1 MINQKPFFAKPKQ
14 NVFQKK
20 QKLFPQK
27 KDRLRPF
34 WTPKVQ
40 SRQQQNGSFAV
51 SSIPASE
58 PASIFKTNPR
68 LCGACFPQT
77 PSSCAFFSQHHPR
90 APFFFVAQH
99 HLCFFHSTHL
109 YFFHSIIVFFPSV
122 KHPPLF
128 FSQHHPRA
136 QPRLRRVIAKT
147 HPFLRLF
154 LNGSGLRH
162 VCLPIGPQFCPIDV
176 CRCH

>member
-1 MINQKPFFAKPKQ
+1 MFFK
-14 NVFQKK
+14 KK

-27 KDRLRPF
+27 KDRLHPF

-40 SRQQQNGSFAV
+40 SRQQQIGSFAV

-77 PSSCAFFSQHHPR
+77 PTSCAFFSQHHPR
-90 APFFFVAQH
+90 APFFLLHKH

-109 YFFHSIIVFFPSV
+109 YFFHSIVVFFTTSSPGTTAIAPQSRV
-122 KHPPLF
+122 LPADYFVQKPPTESFL
-128 FSQHHPRA
+128 SKTCVA
-136 QPRLRRVIAKT
+136 QARICFANRRRLLRGNGRRWIHFVSDAKW
-147 HPFLRLF
+147 
-154 LNGSGLRH
+154 GA
-162 VCLPIGPQFCPIDV
+162 D
-176 CRCH
+176 

>member
-40 SRQQQNGSFAV
+40 SRQQQIGSFAV

-77 PSSCAFFSQHHPR
+77 PTSCAFFSQHHPR
-90 APFFFVAQH
+90 APFFLLHSITFVFFTAPTFIFFTASLFFSRASNI
-99 HLCFFHSTHL
+99 HLCFFHS
-109 YFFHSIIVFFPSV
+109 IIPGHNRDCDALLP
-122 KHPPLF
+122 KHIR
-128 FSQHHPRA
+128 SC
-136 QPRLRRVIAKT
+136 
-147 HPFLRLF
+147 
-154 LNGSGLRH
+154 GYS
-162 VCLPIGPQFCPIDV
+162 
-176 CRCH
+176 